1 MLDAWLGTNCIVLK
15 FRKNRNNNR
24 NIRLVHTQNQG
35 SYLGSICHALGITLF
50 ALQGMHKQQ
59 EDIFKQPFH
68 CLCAWVCLCLTPSP
82 SVRQSVCL
90 STWRWAYGAHRFN
103 FSDYFST
110 FWCQPPSHPVAQLP
124 KCRPFQSHQPCLYV
138 LPFSPNFYIDWSI
151 FVFRRL
157 SHALGHVAFGFG
169 FGFDFGFVCLLDTCK
184 TNKSGKCR
192 GGECF
197 SFGEGVNKYSGNS
210 GDYESFVLP

>member
-1 MLDAWLGTNCIVLK
+1 MLDAWLGTNCIVLE

-24 NIRLVHTQNQG
+24 NIRLVHTPN
-35 SYLGSICHALGITLF
+35 LGSICHALGITLF

-110 FWCQPPSHPVAQLP
+110 FWCQPPSHPATQLP
-124 KCRPFQSHQPCLYV
+124 SCPNAGRFSRTNHAYMFYLFRPIFTLIEV
-138 LPFSPNFYIDWSI
+138 FSYC
-151 FVFRRL
+151 RL

-210 GDYESFVLP
+210 EDYESFVLP

>member
-1 MLDAWLGTNCIVLK
+1 MPWGLPFLLYRVCI
-15 FRKNRNNNR
+15 NNR
-24 NIRLVHTQNQG
+24 KI
-35 SYLGSICHALGITLF
+35 YLSSHFIVYVPGCVSVWLPRHRCVSRF
-50 ALQGMHKQQ
+50 ACRPGGGHMAPTDLTSLI
-59 EDIFKQPFH
+59 IFP
-68 CLCAWVCLCLTPSP
+68 
-82 SVRQSVCL
+82 L
-90 STWRWAYGAHRFN
+90 SGAN
-103 FSDYFST
+103 
-110 FWCQPPSHPVAQLP
+110 HPATQLP
-124 KCRPFQSHQPCLYV
+124 SCPNAGRFSRTNHAYMFYLFRPIFTLIEV
-138 LPFSPNFYIDWSI
+138 FSYC
-151 FVFRRL
+151 RL

>member
-1 MLDAWLGTNCIVLK
+1 MLDAWLGTNCIVLE

-24 NIRLVHTQNQG
+24 NIRLVYTPN
-35 SYLGSICHALGITLF
+35 LGSICHALGITLF

-151 FVFRRL
+151 FVLSAFARLGPCGFRIWIWIWL
-157 SHALGHVAFGFG
+157 WL
-169 FGFDFGFVCLLDTCK
+169 CLPFRHMQNKQEREVSRRGVFLLRRRCK
-184 TNKSGKCR
+184 
-192 GGECF
+192 
-197 SFGEGVNKYSGNS
+197 
-210 GDYESFVLP
+210 

>member
-1 MLDAWLGTNCIVLK
+1 MLDAWLGTNCTVLQ

-24 NIRLVHTQNQG
+24 NIRLVHTPN
-35 SYLGSICHALGITLF
+35 LGSICHALGITLF

-110 FWCQPPSHPVAQLP
+110 FWCQPPSHPATQLP

-151 FVFRRL
+151 FVLSAFARLGPCGFRIWIWIWIWL
-157 SHALGHVAFGFG
+157 WLWLWL
-169 FGFDFGFVCLLDTCK
+169 CLPFRHMQNKQEREVSRRGVFILRRRCK
-184 TNKSGKCR
+184 
-192 GGECF
+192 
-197 SFGEGVNKYSGNS
+197 
-210 GDYESFVLP
+210 